1 MSDNLRRNVV
11 RAVGASSVGTLLA
24 KIISLT
30 STLVLARLLTP
41 EDFGLMAMASTVTG
55 FIGFFNEIGL
65 GAAIIQKQDLKKD
78 ETSSCFGIAL
88 IASSL
93 LTLVI
98 AGLSWPAATFFN
110 MPQLQNLLCVLGLG
124 FVFGALNTVP
134 LALLRKELRFQTVL
148 WLGVCNSIVQS
159 FVAIPLASLGY
170 GYWSIVG
177 GFFAAQI
184 VTTVWYWS
192 AAKWRPTWPL
202 HVRKGLPLLGYGASI
217 TSTRLLW
224 HAYMNADKLI
234 IGKILGEGAVGLYDV
249 SRSLAS
255 LPTSQVSGMVT
266 NIATPVFAK
275 LQSELDQLSAAHLRM
290 TRGVACITFPLLA
303 GMAVL
308 AGELIDVVLGSKWHA
323 AILPLQALC
332 VSEMVVSISSLQSQ
346 VLIATN
352 RVQQL
357 VRYNIL
363 CAVIIPFSMGLG
375 AYFYGLVGTA
385 VAWSVTYPILACWL
399 FRQAC
404 KATQRPISVIWST
417 LNQVIAGTVLMAGA
431 VFLLLQLLDANAFS
445 SGAKLFAGIGLGAFT
460 YLGYIIYVDTAGL
473 KEIRQVLS
481 DMGMPRRMLDQW
493 PFSRVNQGLEEKS

>member
-1 MSDNLRRNVV
+1 MSENLRKNVV
-11 RAVGASSVGTLLA
+11 RAVGASTLGTLLA
-24 KIISLT
+24 KIISLA
-30 STLVLARLLTP
+30 STLVLARLLMP
-41 EDFGLMAMASTVTG
+41 EDYGLMAMASTVTG

-65 GAAIIQKQDLKKD
+65 GAAIIQKQDLKK
-78 ETSSCFGIAL
+78 EEASSCFGIAL

-98 AGLSWPAATFFN
+98 AGISWPAATFFN

-159 FVAIPLASLGY
+159 MVAIPLASLGY

-177 GFFAAQI
+177 GFFAAQF

-192 AAKWRPTWPL
+192 ASKWRPAWPL
-202 HVRKGLPLLGYGASI
+202 NVRQGLPLLGYGASI

-255 LPTSQVSGMVT
+255 LPTSQISGLVT

-275 LQSELDQLSAAHLRM
+275 LQNDVRQLSAAHLRM

-308 AGELIDVVLGSKWHA
+308 AGELIDVVLGSKWHDA
-323 AILPLQALC
+323 VRPLQALC
-332 VSEMVVSISSLQSQ
+332 LSEMVVSISSLQSQ
-346 VLIATN
+346 VLIATD
-352 RVQQL
+352 RVKQL

-363 CAVIIPFSMGLG
+363 CAMVLPFSMGLG
-375 AYFYGLVGTA
+375 AYFSGLVGTA
-385 VAWSVTYPILACWL
+385 VAWSLTYPILAGWL
-399 FRQAC
+399 FKQAC
-404 KATQRPISVIWST
+404 HATKQPMSSLWSA
-417 LNQVIAGTVLMAGA
+417 LNQVLAGTALMAGA
-431 VFLLLQLLDANAFS
+431 VFLLLQLLDANDYN
-445 SGAKLFAGIGLGAFT
+445 SGSKLFAGVGLGVFI
-460 YLGYIIYVDTAGL
+460 YLSYIVYVDRAGL
-473 KEIRQVLS
+473 KEIHQVLC
-481 DMGMPRRMLDQW
+481 DLGVPRRKLDRW
-493 PFSRVNQGLEEKS
+493 PFSRIDKGFKENT